1 MTDESASLGG
11 PAASAASAP
20 GLPAAVDRASFQAE
34 LDKLRVREKAHT
46 RQGDAIAAARR
57 RLPMTGVDA
66 SLTLTG
72 PRGPLTLLEAFEGRR
87 QLIAY
92 YFMWNPGRRAA
103 EQCGTRPPAG
113 RNSAPR
119 GLTAAR
125 PPGRQCQCGRAGAP
139 SSSGRGSRPDAL
151 TTSAPAMTAVRTTA
165 AAALTATLGLAAA
178 CWVVSVWQMTGMD
191 MGVATRLG
199 SFAFFATVWV
209 VMMAAMMLP
218 GAAPAVVR
226 RAHAGG
232 VRAVPLFVGSY
243 LAVWA
248 LVGVAVYALYRPHGT
263 IAAGA
268 VVIAAGAYECTPLK
282 RHFRRRC
289 RDSVRGGF
297 AFGLCCAG
305 SSIGLMLVALSVTWM
320 SVIAVLVLAQKLLP
334 AKAAIDVPLAL
345 AIAGLGILIVIAP
358 SLVPGLMPPM

>member
-1 MTDESASLGG
+1 MAVPMDIPQVMRESESQAS
-11 PAASAASAP
+11 
-20 GLPAAVDRASFQAE
+20 
-34 LDKLRVREKAHT
+34 RV
-46 RQGDAIAAARR
+46 G
-57 RLPMTGVDA
+57 
-66 SLTLTG
+66 
-72 PRGPLTLLEAFEGRR
+72 
-87 QLIAY
+87 
-92 YFMWNPGRRAA
+92 
-103 EQCGTRPPAG
+103 
-113 RNSAPR
+113 
-119 GLTAAR
+119 
-125 PPGRQCQCGRAGAP
+125 
-139 SSSGRGSRPDAL
+139 
-151 TTSAPAMTAVRTTA
+151 TTA
-165 AAALTATLGLAAA
+165 AALAATLGLAVAS
-178 CWVVSVWQMTGMD
+178 WVVAVRQMNGMD

-199 SFAFFATVWV
+199 SFAFFAAVWV

-218 GAAPAVVR
+218 GAAPAVLR

-305 SSIGLMLVALSVTWM
+305 SSIGLMLMLMLVALSVMSVTWM